1 MRCFLFFFAEKT
13 VIIAIENAIIV
24 KKNRIVCKA
33 KTNIIIVKKNEI
45 VENVTV
51 ENVIVWEK
59 KIKM

>member
-1 MRCFLFFFAEKT
+1 MQKTGIYLIFCDVFFFFFAEKT
-13 VIIAIENAIIV
+13 VIIAIENA
-24 KKNRIVCKA
+24 
-33 KTNIIIVKKNEI
+33 IIVKKNEI